1 MRVLEKN
8 SMARGCLLSGDAD
21 STKSILYALMANGT
35 IALAKGAAA
44 AYTLSGAMLAE
55 AIHSLADTGNQ
66 LLLLLGLRRA
76 KRPPTTDYP
85 LGYGKEIY
93 FWSFIVALLLFSVGG
108 VFSVYEGW
116 HKLHDPQPLNAPW
129 VAVAVLAF
137 AVLAEGLSLAGCLR
151 EVNKVRHG
159 RSLWRWFRETRHSEL
174 LVVFGEDLA
183 ALMGLCFALLAV
195 MMTIMTGNPV
205 YDAMGS
211 MAIGVLLIVVAI
223 VVGAEVKALLV
234 GQGVEPLVKQAMED
248 FLRQQPQVDV
258 VYNLVTLQ
266 MGDDVMVAVKARMVP
281 QGTDIALIETI
292 NRVEAMMR
300 KAFPQVIWLFFE
312 PDIND

>member
-183 ALMGLCFALLAV
+183 ALLGLCFALLAV
-195 MMTIMTGNPV
+195 TMTIMTGNPV

-223 VVGAEVKALLV
+223 LVGAEVKALLV

-266 MGDDVMVAVKARMVP
+266 MGDDVMVAVKARMAP

>member
-1 MRVLEKN
+1 M
-8 SMARGCLLSGDAD
+8 SGGAD
-21 STKSILYALMANGT
+21 STKSILYALVANAM
-35 IALAKGAAA
+35 IAVAKGAAA

-76 KRPPTTDYP
+76 KRPPTPDYP

-129 VAVAVLAF
+129 VAVAVLIF
-137 AVLAEGLSLAGCLR
+137 AMVAEGLSLAGCLR
-151 EVNKVRHG
+151 EVNKVRQG

-183 ALMGLCFALLAV
+183 ALLGLSFALLAV
-195 MMTIMTGNPV
+195 MLTVITGNPV

-211 MAIGVLLIVVAI
+211 MAIGVLLIIVAI
-223 VVGAEVKALLV
+223 LVGAEVKALLV
-234 GQGVEPLVKQAMED
+234 GQGVEPAVKQAMHE
-248 FLRQQPQVDV
+248 FLRQHPQVDV
-258 VYNLVTLQ
+258 VFNLVTLQ
-266 MGDDVMVAVKARMVP
+266 MGEDVMVAIKARMVP
-281 QGTDIALIETI
+281 QDTDIALIETI
-292 NRVEAMMR
+292 NRVEAAM
-300 KAFPQVIWLFFE
+300 KEAFPQVTWLFFE

>member
-1 MRVLEKN
+1 
-8 SMARGCLLSGDAD
+8 MARGCLLSGGAD
-21 STKSILYALMANGT
+21 SSKSVVYALIANSA

-76 KRPPTTDYP
+76 KRPPTPDYP

-108 VFSVYEGW
+108 VFSLYEGW

-129 VAVAVLAF
+129 VAIAVLAF
-137 AVLAEGLSLAGCLR
+137 AVVAEGLSLAGCLR
-151 EVNKVRHG
+151 EINKVRQG

-183 ALMGLCFALLAV
+183 ALLGLCVALLAV
-195 MMTIMTGNPV
+195 LVTMVTGNPV
-205 YDAMGS
+205 YDALGS
-211 MAIGVLLIVVAI
+211 MAIGGLLILVAI
-223 VVGAEVKALLV
+223 LVGAEVKALLV
-234 GQGVEPLVKQAMED
+234 GQGVEPMVKQAMAD
-248 FLRQQPQVDV
+248 FLRQHPEVDV
-258 VYNLVTLQ
+258 VFNLVTLQ
-266 MGDDVMVAVKARMVP
+266 MGEDVMVAVKARMAP
-281 QGTDIALIETI
+281 QGTDTALVEAI
-292 NRVEAMMR
+292 NRVEAAMR
-300 KAFPQVIWLFFE
+300 KAFPQVTWLFFE
-312 PDIND
+312 PDNND

>member
-1 MRVLEKN
+1 
-8 SMARGCLLSGDAD
+8 MARGCLLSGDAD